1 MGFDVELERVERV
14 LQLNDQFVSKGQAV
28 SRQTRGLQIGNRRDL
43 VSPRLDSYMLQV
55 PPGRFFLLLVLLRQY
70 LAGKSEP
77 ALHEAWKAV
86 FFQHADPIKIV
97 VTAVLLGCLRME
109 NVRALQPELLR
120 DYFLYI
126 FGSHRAAL
134 LSKLRAEI
142 GDDLFVSHVLKR
154 HQVLPHANRLADTD
168 TAPGAHRGDGFVL
181 RDPIGAR
188 LDSSIAPHEEP
199 VVPQR
204 QRRQTKAS
212 SRRGLEGPSG
222 EHRLELA
229 V

>member
-14 LQLNDQFVSKGQAV
+14 LQLDDQLVSKV
-28 SRQTRGLQIGNRRDL
+28 PPVRRQTRGLQIGNRPDL

-120 DYFLYI
+120 DHFLYI

-142 GDDLFVSHVLKR
+142 GDDLFVSHVLER
-154 HQVLPHANRLADTD
+154 QQVLAHANRLADTD
-168 TAPGAHRGDGFVL
+168 TAPGDQRGDGFVL

-188 LDSSIAPHEEP
+188 VDSSIAPDEEAI
-199 VVPQR
+199 VGQR
-204 QRRQTKAS
+204 KLRQAQAS
-212 SRRGLEGPSG
+212 AGL
-222 EHRLELA
+222 
-229 V
+229 